1 MPSQFFGL
9 NIAYTGLLA
18 SNAALNT
25 TSNNIANVQTEG
37 YSRQKVNQQ
46 ASSALRV
53 FQTYGCAGA
62 GVETLAIE
70 RVRDE
75 FYDFRYWNNNAK
87 VGEYGQKQY
96 YMQQIETYFDD
107 NGKNA
112 GFKTVFDQLMVTGMQ
127 ALLDD
132 PDDATAKS
140 QFVGYA
146 GALAEYFNGL
156 AGNMERLQKDANQ
169 EIKLKIDEMNSLAGE
184 IATLDKQIN
193 TIELTGQKANE
204 LRDRRTLLLDQ
215 LSEIVDIEVK
225 EIPIIDSSDPTRE
238 TGAHR
243 FIVKIASGQI
253 LVDGN
258 EYNGLECV
266 ARKNYEKVNQ
276 TDIDGLYDVYWENGQ
291 KFNLYN
297 AAMGGALKGLVE
309 MRDGNN
315 GEHFTGV
322 ITDVGTTN
330 GGANDTV
337 TVRVDRDY
345 LKDLNKCNLSDQG
358 GIIRL
363 GNQEFYY
370 DSWECK
376 VSHDE
381 NGEEVWTYKFT
392 LSAEREKNPTRLT
405 NDRVGRPANIGTGLD
420 YQGIPYYMSQMNE
433 WVRTFAQKFN
443 DILVRGTAS
452 GNESGIH
459 IFTGDMPT
467 DNAQYEFPF
476 ETRYDLFL
484 QGQEL
489 MKQVYEQAPETL
501 VLEKA
506 AEPILAAM
514 KGTQAYQDEVADATA
529 KKRTA
534 KEAAKLDEKIAEQMA
549 KPEVKAEI
557 TARVAAIMS
566 TPGNTLTQAQ
576 AQEQVTI
583 AVEQEYRNGVGGTY
597 AKAPITLTTAEQD
610 DIAAEAATEAQ
621 SEVEAKYKKQAL
633 QEAKDAIKDA
643 GTWENAVNEAK
654 KEIINGTAEG
664 KAAIEQTKK
673 DIAQQ
678 NEVPVELLDMV
689 EKLVEAKRQEIT
701 DELAANGNPN
711 NLTDEDILKQALD
724 EIEFTV
730 NDDQDSYYQLT
741 AMNFTILAAMALDP
755 SRLANRYKSSDGV
768 EQNDLL
774 EDIRDLATDKNAAS
788 FRGASASE
796 FLQCVLSDI
805 ALNAQRANIFQQSF
819 KDIAGNIDTQRMS
832 ISGVD
837 EDEEAVNLVKYQ
849 NGYNL
854 ASKMIQV
861 LTEIYDKLILE
872 TGV

>member
-18 SNAALNT
+18 SNAALNA

-112 GFKTVFDQLMVTGMQ
+112 GFKTVFDQLMVSGMQ

-132 PDDATAKS
+132 PDDSTAKS

-156 AGNMERLQKDANQ
+156 AGNLERLQKDANQ
-169 EIKLKIDEMNSLAGE
+169 EIKLKVDEMNSLAGE
-184 IATLDKQIN
+184 IATLNKQIN

-204 LRDRRTLLLDQ
+204 LRDRRELLLDQ
-215 LSEIVDIEVK
+215 LSEIVDVEVK

-243 FIVKIASGQI
+243 FLVKIAGGQV

-266 ARKNYEKVNQ
+266 ARKSYEKVNQ

-315 GEHFTGV
+315 GENFTGE
-322 ITDVGTTN
+322 ITEVGTTDD
-330 GGANDTV
+330 GANDTV
-337 TVRVDRDY
+337 TIRVDRAY

-363 GNQEFYY
+363 VNLEFYY
-370 DSWECK
+370 DSWEYC
-376 VSHDE
+376 VTRDE
-381 NGEEVWTYKFT
+381 NGEVVYSYKFT
-392 LSAEREKNPTRLT
+392 LSSDREKNPARVT
-405 NDRVGRPANIGTGLD
+405 NDRVGRPATIGTGLN

-443 DILVRGTAS
+443 DILTMGVAS
-452 GNESGIH
+452 GNQPGIPL
-459 IFTGDMPT
+459 FTGNIPSED
-467 DNAQYEFPF
+467 AQYEFPF
-476 ETRYDLFL
+476 ESRYDLFL
-484 QGQEL
+484 KGQEL
-489 MKQVYEQAPETL
+489 LKLAYEQAPETL

-506 AEPILAAM
+506 AEPIFNDLKASA
-514 KGTQAYQDEVADATA
+514 GFANDVTDATQ
-529 KKRTA
+529 KKQTA
-534 KEAAKLDEKIAEQMA
+534 KTAAKLDQKVAEKMAEQG
-549 KPEVKAEI
+549 VKDEI

-566 TPGNTLTQAQ
+566 TTGNTLTQAQ
-576 AQEQVTI
+576 ARAKVT
-583 AVEQEYRNGVGGTY
+583 AEVEQEYRNGTNGKTQ
-597 AKAPITLTTAEQD
+597 ITLTTAETN
-610 DIAAEAATEAQ
+610 DIATEAAAEATA
-621 SEVEAKYKKQAL
+621 EVEAKYKKQAL
-633 QEAKDAIKDA
+633 EQAKEALKDSGKLDDA
-643 GTWENAVNEAK
+643 VEAAK
-654 KEIINGTAEG
+654 QDIINGTAEG
-664 KAAIEQTKK
+664 KAALEQTKEN
-673 DIAQQ
+673 IAKE
-678 NEVPVELLDMV
+678 NGVPVELLNMV
-689 EKLVEAKRQEIT
+689 EELVGKKRQEIT
-701 DELAANGNPN
+701 DELTANGNPN

-724 EIEFTV
+724 TIEFTV
-730 NDDQDSYYQLT
+730 NAKEDSYYQLT
-741 AMNFTILAAMALDP
+741 ASNFDILAAMELDP
-755 SRLANRYKSSDGV
+755 SRLANRYKSADGV

-774 EDIRDLATDKNAAS
+774 EDIRDLATDKNEAS

-805 ALNAQRANIFQQSF
+805 ALNTQRASIFHQSF
-819 KDIAGNIDTQRMS
+819 VDIAGSIDIKRLS

-854 ASKMIQV
+854 ASKMIQT